1 MSQVNKPADFL
12 KSVIGKPVIV
22 KLNSGVNYKGVLASL
37 DGMLNIAMEQTEEYV
52 DMMFKILQNNI
63 PDDFVIAS
71 GKQYSI
77 KDFVNMTCKR
87 LNMKIKWVG
96 KGLSEKALDKN
107 GKKIVEISKRLF
119 RPQDVKYLLGDSSK
133 AAKVLKW
140 KPKKNLFLLN
150 LETQIKRV
158 LEIGL

>member
-1 MSQVNKPADFL
+1 MPDECQSDCDGDGWIDPCDNDAD
-12 KSVIGKPVIV
+12 VDAD
-22 KLNSGVNYKGVLASL
+22 GVPDNCE
-37 DGMLNIAMEQTEEYV
+37 DDCN
-52 DMMFKILQNNI
+52 DNNI

-96 KGLSEKALDKN
+96 KGLSEKALDKD

-133 AAKVLKW
+133 ATKVLKW
-140 KPKKNLFLLN
+140 KPKKNLNDLIDDMIDFEVGKIN
-150 LETQIKRV
+150 V
-158 LEIGL
+158 GN